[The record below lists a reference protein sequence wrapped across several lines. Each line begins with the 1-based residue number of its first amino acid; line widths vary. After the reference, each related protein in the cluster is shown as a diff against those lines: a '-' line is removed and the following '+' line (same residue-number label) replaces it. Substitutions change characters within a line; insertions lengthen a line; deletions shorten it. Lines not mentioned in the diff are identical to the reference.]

1 MENRNSICRW
11 LPLVCTMLVLL
22 TVLLPAKVSAA
33 TGVNVDT
40 HTQAEIKAY
49 YERIEANSSF
59 DVTYEQ
65 EPVTTGPNYNAGKL
79 SQSTLQGAVDMLNF
93 MRYIAGIPYDVQ
105 LNDSYNQMAQAGAL
119 VNAVNDD
126 VTHYPAKPQD
136 MEDSLYQLGYKGC
149 SSSNLF
155 FRSQSDGPAR
165 TAVLSRSANTEKLQ
179 RSRKAAQ

>member
-33 TGVNVDT
+33 TGVNVDI

-65 EPVTTGPNYNAGKL
+65 EQSLQGRITTQANCRSPPCRA
-79 SQSTLQGAVDMLNF
+79 QWTCSTLC
-93 MRYIAGIPYDVQ
+93 
-105 LNDSYNQMAQAGAL
+105 
-119 VNAVNDD
+119 
-126 VTHYPAKPQD
+126 VTLQVFP
-136 MEDSLYQLGYKGC
+136 MMC
-149 SSSNLF
+149 S
-155 FRSQSDGPAR
+155 
-165 TAVLSRSANTEKLQ
+165 
-179 RSRKAAQ
+179 

>member
-11 LPLVCTMLVLL
+11 LPLVCTMLVLF

-119 VNAVNDD
+119 VNAVNDE

-165 TAVLSRSANTEKLQ
+165 AAVLSRSANTEKLQ